1 MSSNAVETVRER
13 EEAERRAPGWRVT
26 DSVGVWRPMVRL
38 AGPVLLEQIL
48 ILLVGMVDL
57 WLAGKFLLQP
67 HLAAIGL
74 MAYLLWMIP
83 ALFSAISIGATALI
97 ARFAGGGN
105 FVDARRATNQAML
118 LGAALSIAT
127 MIGLSLAAES
137 LVAAMQFE
145 GEPARLTLQY
155 LWIVIPFIPAMMIE
169 QVGIA
174 CLRGAGNTVSGFVAM
189 GIVNVLN
196 TTIGAGLVTGWGPF
210 PEMGW
215 AGLAWG
221 TAVGYTG
228 GAIAIVTMISL
239 GVGGLSI
246 DRSALRPD
254 PAILR
259 RLLRVGLPGGLDMLL
274 LVACHLWFLG
284 IVNAL
289 GELQAAAH
297 GLAVRIEGLAY
308 VPGVAFQVAAS
319 TMAGQYLGAGDV
331 KRARRSVFANC
342 FVAGMLMSAA
352 GLVFFLFPGPLT
364 SLFLG
369 PGKDEVAATSIPLL
383 RIVSLSMPFLAVA
396 MVASGALRG
405 SGDTRVPLFIT
416 LFGFLAVRIP
426 LAYWLA
432 WAEVPLP
439 FGGSVEGW
447 GLAAVG
453 AWYAMVADLMV
464 RGTLLAAR
472 FLEGSWSRVE
482 V

>member
-13 EEAERRAPGWRVT
+13 EEAERIAAAWRVT
-26 DSVGVWRPMVRL
+26 DSGGVWRPMVRL

-48 ILLVGMVDL
+48 ILLVGLVDM
-57 WLAGKFLLQP
+57 WLAGKFLQQP

-105 FVDARRATNQAML
+105 FKDARRATNQALL
-118 LGAALSIAT
+118 LGSVLSIVT
-127 MIGLSLAAES
+127 MIGFVFGAKS
-137 LVAAMQFE
+137 LVAAMQFH
-145 GEPARLTLQY
+145 GEPAELALQY

-174 CLRGAGNTVSGFVAM
+174 CLRGAGNTISGFFAM

-210 PEMGW
+210 PELGW
-215 AGLAWG
+215 TGLAWG
-221 TAVGYTG
+221 TAIGYAG
-228 GAIAIVTMISL
+228 GSIAILTMISL

-274 LVACHLWFLG
+274 IVGCHLWFLG

-331 KRARRSVFANC
+331 KRARQSVFANC
-342 FVAGMLMSAA
+342 FVAGALMSI
-352 GLVFFLFPGPLT
+352 GGVILLLFAEPLT
-364 SLFLG
+364 NLFLG
-369 PGKDEVAATSIPLL
+369 PGKEHVAETASPLL
-383 RIVSLSMPFLAVA
+383 RIVSVSMPFLAIA

-432 WAEVPLP
+432 WAEIPLP
-439 FGGSVEGW
+439 VGGSVEGW

-453 AWYAMVADLMV
+453 AWYAMVADLIV